1 MRGIKVSNRATLK
14 TAAVAIAVVTIFAVH
29 RGFSRAAEQQ
39 QGPQR
44 GSIGRTYKES
54 KPAWE
59 LPPQAPKDAPNVI
72 YLVLDDIGYAQLG
85 CYGSEIQTPNLDRIA
100 AGGLRYTNFHTT
112 SLCSPSRAC
121 LLTGHNHHTNHLG
134 VITEA
139 ATGYPGYDGRMPR
152 SQATIAEIL
161 KQTGYST
168 FYVGK
173 WHQAPLDE
181 TSDAGPYDHWPL
193 GMGFERFYGF
203 LGGETNQWFPDLV
216 YDNHRIERPSRP
228 GYHLTEDL
236 TDRAIQF
243 IAEQKEVTPDKPFFL
258 NLAYGAGHAPHH
270 VAKKYIE
277 MYRGKFD
284 KGWDK
289 VREET
294 LARQKEM
301 GIVPPNTQL
310 APRNSD
316 VKAWNDLTSD
326 ERRLYARM
334 EEVFAGFLTHC
345 DENIGRLIAFLEER
359 KLSDNTLLVVV
370 SDNGASQEG
379 RETGTFNESL
389 YFNQIPENVA
399 MDMKLIDELGG
410 PMTYPHYPLG
420 WAMADNT
427 PFKRYKQETHA
438 GGITDP
444 LIIQWPKMIKDKG
457 GIRTQYHHMID
468 ITPTV
473 LELIGVKHPT
483 VVNGVD
489 QRPMDGMSL
498 AYTFNDAKAPSRR
511 ETQYFEM
518 LGHRS
523 IYHKGWVAVTM
534 HKLGEDFDKDPWELY
549 NVAEDFSESND
560 LAAQNPGK
568 LREMIERWWSE
579 AGRYNV
585 LPLDDRGI
593 IRVLEQPNL
602 NRPREVVTY
611 YPGMSSIPRANMLN
625 FRNRSYSITADV
637 EIPSGGADGV
647 LLALGGRFGGFSLYV
662 QKSRLS
668 YVYNWFGLERYTVN
682 STDAVPSGSVKLR
695 VDFTAGGPGG
705 SAATLFINDK
715 RVGDGK
721 VARLVPITFGL
732 AEGLTV
738 GRDPSTPV
746 TESYQSPFEF
756 TGKINKVVMEL
767 KESSGQSPA
776 SGVSL
781 LTLLDQ

>member
-1 MRGIKVSNRATLK
+1 MNRMRMNIRATIKL
-14 TAAVAIAVVTIFAVH
+14 TAIAIALSGILLVRQGLT
-29 RGFSRAAEQQ
+29 RADQQ
-39 QGPQR
+39 QESQR
-44 GSIGRTYKES
+44 AGGIGRTYKDS

-59 LPPQAPKDAPNVI
+59 PPPQAPKGAPNVI
-72 YLVLDDIGYAQLG
+72 YLVLDDVGYAQLG
-85 CYGSEIQTPNLDRIA
+85 CYGSEIQTPNLDRLA
-100 AGGLRYTNFHTT
+100 AGGLRYSNFHTT

-152 SQATIAEIL
+152 SQATIGEIL

-168 FYVGK
+168 FYIGK

-181 TSDAGPYDHWPL
+181 TSDSGPYDHWPL

-216 YDNHRIERPSRP
+216 YDNHRVERPNRP

-236 TDRAIQF
+236 TDRAIEF

-270 VAKKYIE
+270 VARKYIE
-277 MYRGKFD
+277 MYKGKFD

-294 LARQKEM
+294 LARQKQM

-316 VKAWNDLTSD
+316 VKAWSELTND

-334 EEVFAGFLTHC
+334 EEVYAGFLTHC
-345 DENIGRLIAFLEER
+345 DENIGRLVAFLEQNNLIE
-359 KLSDNTLLVVV
+359 NTLLVVV

-389 YFNQIPENVA
+389 YFNQIPENVE

-420 WAMADNT
+420 WAMAGNT

-444 LIIQWPKMIKDKG
+444 MIIQWPKTIKDKG
-457 GIRTQYHHMID
+457 GIRSQYHHMID

-473 LELIGVKHPT
+473 LELIGVQQPR

-489 QRPMDGMSL
+489 QRPMDGLSL
-498 AYTFNDAKAPSRR
+498 AYTFSDAKAPSRR
-511 ETQYFEM
+511 ETQYYEM
-518 LGHRS
+518 LGHRA
-523 IYHKGWVAVTM
+523 IYYKGWEAVTM
-534 HKLGEDFDKDPWELY
+534 HVRGEDFDKDPWELY
-549 NVAEDFSESND
+549 NVTEDFSESND
-560 LAAQNPGK
+560 VAAQNPGK
-568 LREMIERWWSE
+568 LREMLERWWSE

-585 LPLDDRGI
+585 LPLDDRGV
-593 IRVLEQPNL
+593 IRSLEQPAF
-602 NRPREVVTY
+602 NRPRTVVTY
-611 YPGMSSIPRANMLN
+611 YAGMPSVPRANMLN
-625 FRNRSYSITADV
+625 FRGRSYTITAEV
-637 EIPSGGADGV
+637 EIPAGGAEGV
-647 LLALGGRFGGFSLYV
+647 LLALGGRFGGFSFYV
-662 QKSRLS
+662 QKNRLS
-668 YVYNWFGLERYTVN
+668 YVYNWVGLERYTVT
-682 STDAVPSGSVKLR
+682 STEPIPTGPAKLR
-695 VDFTAGGPGG
+695 LEFTSAG
-705 SAATLFINDK
+705 STSTATLFVNGK
-715 RVGDGK
+715 QVGEGK
-721 VARLVPITFGL
+721 IARLVPITFGL
-732 AEGLTV
+732 SEGLTV

-756 TGKINKVVMEL
+756 TGRIKKVVMEL
-767 KESSGQSPA
+767 KEDSKQA
-776 SGVSL
+776 QTSGVDL
-781 LTLLDQ
+781 FHLADY

>member
-1 MRGIKVSNRATLK
+1 MNRTKMSVPAPIKIAALAMAL
-14 TAAVAIAVVTIFAVH
+14 AAVFMLGH
-29 RGFSRAAEQQ
+29 GLSAATEQQ
-39 QGPQR
+39 QESQR
-44 GSIGRTYKES
+44 GSIGRSYKDS
-54 KPAWE
+54 KPSWE
-59 LPPQAPKDAPNVI
+59 LPPQPPKGAPNVI
-72 YLVLDDIGYAQLG
+72 YLVLDDVGYAQLG
-85 CYGSEIQTPNLDRIA
+85 CYGSEIQTPNLDRLA
-100 AGGLRYTNFHTT
+100 AGGLRYSNFHTT

-121 LLTGHNHHTNHLG
+121 LLTGDNHHTNHLG

-173 WHQAPLDE
+173 WHQAPANE
-181 TSDAGPYDHWPL
+181 TSNSGPFDRWPL

-216 YDNHRIERPSRP
+216 YDNHRVEGPQRP

-243 IAEQKEVTPDKPFFL
+243 ITEQKQVTPDKPFFL

-277 MYRGKFD
+277 MYRSKFD

-294 LARQKEM
+294 LARQKQM
-301 GIVPPNTQL
+301 GIVPANAQL

-316 VKAWNDLTSD
+316 VKAWTELSND

-334 EEVFAGFLTHC
+334 EEVYAGFLTHC
-345 DENIGRLIAFLEER
+345 DENIGRLLSFLNEGNLIE
-359 KLSDNTLLVVV
+359 NTLLVVV

-379 RETGTFNESL
+379 REAGTFNESL
-389 YFNQIPENVA
+389 YFNQIPENLE
-399 MDMKLIDELGG
+399 MNLKLIDELGG

-420 WAMADNT
+420 WAMAGNT

-444 LIIQWPKMIKDKG
+444 LIIHWPKTIKDKG
-457 GIRTQYHHMID
+457 GIRSQYHHMID

-473 LELIGVKHPT
+473 LEMIGLQQPR

-489 QRPMDGMSL
+489 QRPMDGLSM
-498 AYTFNDAKAPSRR
+498 AYTFRDAKAPSRR
-511 ETQYFEM
+511 ETQYYEM
-518 LGHRS
+518 LGHRA
-523 IYHKGWVAVTM
+523 IYYKGWNAVTV
-534 HKLGEDFDKDPWELY
+534 HARGDDFDKDRWELY
-549 NVAEDFSESND
+549 NIDEDFSESSD
-560 LAAQNPGK
+560 LAAKNPGK

-579 AGRYNV
+579 AGTYNV
-585 LPLDDRGI
+585 LPLDDRGV
-593 IRVLEQPNL
+593 IRSLEQPGI
-602 NRPREVVTY
+602 NRPSTIVTY
-611 YPGMSSIPRANMLN
+611 YPGMSAVPRGNMLN
-625 FRNRSYSITADV
+625 FRNRSYSITAEV
-637 EIPSGGADGV
+637 EIPRNGADGV
-647 LLALGGRFGGFSLYV
+647 LLAFGGRFGGFSLFM
-662 QKSRLS
+662 QGHRLS
-668 YVYNWFGLERYTVN
+668 YVYNWVGLERYTVT
-682 STDAVPSGSVKLR
+682 STEPAPAGSVKLR
-695 VDFTAGGPGG
+695 VEFTSAGPGSG
-705 SAATLFINDK
+705 TAALFINDK
-715 RVGDGK
+715 RVGEGK
-721 VARLVPITFGL
+721 IARLVPVTFGL
-732 AEGLTV
+732 SEGLTV

-756 TGKINKVVMEL
+756 TGKIKKVVMEL
-767 KESSGQSPA
+767 KETPKQA
-776 SGVSL
+776 SAK
-781 LTLLDQ
+781 

>member
-1 MRGIKVSNRATLK
+1 MNKKTTGLRASLK
-14 TAAVAIAVVTIFAVH
+14 FVTIALAISSTFLLSVAL
-29 RGFSRAAEQQ
+29 SRAGSQQ
-39 QGPQR
+39 QDPQR
-44 GSIGRTYKES
+44 PNIGRSYKDS

-59 LPPQAPKDAPNVI
+59 LPPQAPKGAPNVI
-72 YLVLDDIGYAQLG
+72 YLVLDDVGYAQLG
-85 CYGSEIQTPNLDRIA
+85 CYGSEIQTPNIDRIA

-121 LLTGHNHHTNHLG
+121 LLTGDNHHSNHLG

-152 SQATIAEIL
+152 SQATIAEML

-173 WHQAPLDE
+173 WHQAPPDE

-216 YDNHRIERPSRP
+216 YDNHRVERPNRP

-243 IAEQKEVTPDKPFFL
+243 IAEQKQITPDKPFFM

-277 MYRGKFD
+277 MYKGKFD
-284 KGWDK
+284 KGWDR

-294 LARQKEM
+294 LARQKAM
-301 GIVPPNTQL
+301 GIVPQNAQL

-316 VKAWNDLTSD
+316 VKAWDELTAD
-326 ERRLYARM
+326 QRRLYARM

-345 DENIGRLIAFLEER
+345 DENIGRLLAFLESRNLME
-359 KLSDNTLLVVV
+359 NTLLVVV

-389 YFNQIPENVA
+389 YFNQIPENVET
-399 MDMKLIDELGG
+399 DMKLIDELGG

-420 WAMADNT
+420 WAMAGNT

-444 LIIQWPKMIKDKG
+444 LIVHWPRMIKARG
-457 GIRTQYHHMID
+457 EIRSQYHHMID
-468 ITPTV
+468 VTPTV
-473 LELIGVKHPT
+473 LDLLGMKQPR

-489 QRPMDGMSL
+489 QRPMDGLSM
-498 AYTFNDAKAPSRR
+498 AYTFADSRAPSRR
-511 ETQYFEM
+511 ESQYYEM

-523 IYHKGWVAVTM
+523 IYYKGWVAVTA
-534 HKLGEDFDKDPWELY
+534 HTRGEDFDKDPWELY
-549 NVAEDFSESND
+549 NVSEDFSESND
-560 LAAQNPGK
+560 VAAQNPGK

-585 LPLDDRGI
+585 LPLDDRGV
-593 IRVLEQPNL
+593 IRALEQPVL
-602 NRPREVVTY
+602 NRPGAVVTY
-611 YPGMSSIPRANMLN
+611 YPGMPAVPRTNMLN

-637 EIPSGGADGV
+637 EIPASGGEGV
-647 LLALGGRFGGFSLYV
+647 LLSLGGRFGGFSFFL
-662 QKSRLS
+662 QKNRLG
-668 YVYNWFGLERYTVN
+668 YVYNWVGLERYSVT
-682 STDAVPSGSVKLR
+682 STEAVSEGQATLR
-695 VDFTAGGPGG
+695 LDFTNNPGG
-705 SAATLFINDK
+705 GTVALFINDK
-715 RVGDGK
+715 RVGEGT

-732 AEGLTV
+732 SEGLTI

-746 TESYQSPFEF
+746 TEAYQSPFEF
-756 TGKINKVVMEL
+756 NGKIRRVVMEL
-767 KESSGQSPA
+767 KEVPRQA
-776 SGVSL
+776 AEK
-781 LTLLDQ
+781 

>member
-1 MRGIKVSNRATLK
+1 MRRPGRTTRVCLK
-14 TAAVAIAVVTIFAVH
+14 LAVVAMTMATILTLH
-29 RGFSRAAEQQ
+29 YGFTRAASQQ
-39 QGPQR
+39 QEPQR

-54 KPAWE
+54 KPSWE
-59 LPPQAPKDAPNVI
+59 LPPQAPKGAPNVI
-72 YLVLDDIGYAQLG
+72 YLVLDDVGYAQLG
-85 CYGSEIQTPNLDRIA
+85 CYGSEIQTPNLDRLA

-121 LLTGHNHHTNHLG
+121 LLTGDNHHTNHLG

-139 ATGYPGYDGRMPR
+139 ATGYPGYDGRMPK

-173 WHQAPLDE
+173 WHQAPPDE

-216 YDNHRIERPSRP
+216 YDNHRVERLNRP

-236 TDRAIQF
+236 TDRAMQF
-243 IAEQKEVTPDKPFFL
+243 IGEQKQVTPDKPFFL

-277 MYRGKFD
+277 MYKGKFD

-294 LARQKEM
+294 LARQKQM

-316 VKAWNDLTSD
+316 VKAWSDLTND

-345 DENIGRLIAFLEER
+345 DENIGRLLAFLEER
-359 KLSDNTLLVVV
+359 SLMENTLLVVV

-389 YFNQIPENVA
+389 YFNQIPENVE

-420 WAMADNT
+420 WAMAGNT

-444 LIIQWPKMIKDKG
+444 MIVHWPKTIKDKG
-457 GIRTQYHHMID
+457 GLRRQYHHMID

-473 LELIGVKHPT
+473 LEVLGIQQPR

-489 QRPMDGMSL
+489 QRPMDGLSL
-498 AYTFNDAKAPSRR
+498 AYTFSDAKAPSRR
-511 ETQYFEM
+511 EMQYYEM
-518 LGHRS
+518 LGHRA
-523 IYHKGWVAVTM
+523 IYYKGWEAVTM
-534 HKLGEDFDKDPWELY
+534 HVRGEDFDKDPWELY
-549 NVAEDFSESND
+549 KVTDDFSESSD
-560 LAAQNPGK
+560 VAAQNPEM
-568 LREMIERWWSE
+568 LREMKERWWSE

-585 LPLDDRGI
+585 LPLDDRGF
-593 IRVLEQPNL
+593 IRSLEQPAL
-602 NRPREVVTY
+602 NRPRTIVAY
-611 YPGMSSIPRANMLN
+611 YPGMPAVPRGNMLN
-625 FRNRSYSITADV
+625 FRGRSYTITADV
-637 EIPSGGADGV
+637 EIPSGGAEGV
-647 LLALGGRFGGFSLYV
+647 LLALGGRFGGLSFFL
-662 QKSRLS
+662 QQNRLS
-668 YVYNWFGLERYTVN
+668 YAYNWVGLERYTVT
-682 STDAVPSGSVKLR
+682 STEAVPAGSVKLR
-695 VDFTAGGPGG
+695 VEFTSAGPNSGV
-705 SAATLFINDK
+705 ATLFIDGK
-715 RVGDGK
+715 RVGEGK
-721 VARLVPITFGL
+721 IARLVPLTFGL
-732 AEGLTV
+732 SEGLTV

-756 TGKINKVVMEL
+756 TGKIKKVVMEL
-767 KESSGQSPA
+767 KEDPKQ
-776 SGVSL
+776 VSVK
-781 LTLLDQ
+781 

>member
-1 MRGIKVSNRATLK
+1 MNRKTTTIRMSLKVA
-14 TAAVAIAVVTIFAVH
+14 AIALAIWSLFLAGH
-29 RGFSRAAEQQ
+29 ALSRAAGQQ
-39 QGPQR
+39 QEPQR
-44 GSIGRTYKES
+44 GSIGRTYKDS

-59 LPPQAPKDAPNVI
+59 LPPQAPKGAPNVI
-72 YLVLDDIGYAQLG
+72 YVVLDDVGYAQLG

-121 LLTGHNHHTNHLG
+121 LLTGDNHHTNHLG

-173 WHQAPLDE
+173 WHQAPPDE

-216 YDNHRIERPSRP
+216 YDNHRVERPNRP

-236 TDRAIQF
+236 TDRAMQF
-243 IAEQKEVTPDKPFFL
+243 IGEQKQVTPDKPFFL

-294 LARQKEM
+294 LARQKQM

-316 VKAWNDLTSD
+316 VKAWTDLSDD

-345 DENIGRLIAFLEER
+345 DENIGRLVAFLEER
-359 KLSDNTLLVVV
+359 NLMENTLLVVV

-389 YFNQIPENVA
+389 YFNQIPENVEL
-399 MDMKLIDELGG
+399 DMKLIDELGG

-420 WAMADNT
+420 WAMAGNT

-444 LIIQWPKMIKDKG
+444 MIVHWPKTIKDKG
-457 GIRTQYHHMID
+457 GLRSQYHHMID

-473 LELIGVKHPT
+473 LELLGIQQPR

-489 QRPMDGMSL
+489 QRPMDGLSL
-498 AYTFNDAKAPSRR
+498 AYTFSDAKAPSRR
-511 ETQYFEM
+511 ETQYYEM
-518 LGHRS
+518 LGHRA
-523 IYHKGWVAVTM
+523 IYYKGWEAVTM
-534 HKLGEDFDKDPWELY
+534 HVRGEDFDKDPWELY
-549 NVAEDFSESND
+549 KVTDDFSESND
-560 LAAQNPGK
+560 VAAQNPEM
-568 LREMIERWWSE
+568 LREMKERWWSE

-585 LPLDDRGI
+585 LPLDDRGVW
-593 IRVLEQPNL
+593 RSLEQPAM
-602 NRPREVVTY
+602 NRPRTIVAY
-611 YPGMSSIPRANMLN
+611 YPGMPAVPRGNMLN
-625 FRNRSYSITADV
+625 FRGRSYMITADV
-637 EIPSGGADGV
+637 EIPSSGAEGV
-647 LLALGGRFGGFSLYV
+647 LLALGGRFGGFSFFL
-662 QKSRLS
+662 QKNRLS
-668 YVYNWFGLERYTVN
+668 YVYNWVGLERYTVT
-682 STDAVPSGSVKLR
+682 STEAVPAGSVKLR
-695 VDFTAGGPGG
+695 VEFTSAGPNSGT
-705 SAATLFINDK
+705 ATLFVNDK
-715 RVGDGK
+715 GVGEGK
-721 VARLVPITFGL
+721 IARLVPITFGL
-732 AEGLTV
+732 SEGLTV

-746 TESYQSPFEF
+746 TENYQSPFEF
-756 TGKINKVVMEL
+756 TGKIKKVVMEL
-767 KESSGQSPA
+767 KEDPKQA
-776 SGVSL
+776 AAK
-781 LTLLDQ
+781 

>member
-1 MRGIKVSNRATLK
+1 MTRKTTTIRTSLK
-14 TAAVAIAVVTIFAVH
+14 LAGMAIAVSGIFVMGLAS
-29 RGFSRAAEQQ
+29 RRAAAQQ
-39 QGPQR
+39 QDPQR
-44 GSIGRTYKES
+44 PTIGRSYKDS

-59 LPPQAPKDAPNVI
+59 LPPQAPKGAPNVI
-72 YLVLDDIGYAQLG
+72 YLVLDDVGYAQLG

-121 LLTGHNHHTNHLG
+121 LLTGDNHHTNHLG

-173 WHQAPLDE
+173 WHQAPPDE

-216 YDNHRIERPSRP
+216 YDNHRVERPNRP

-236 TDRAIQF
+236 TDRAMQF
-243 IAEQKEVTPDKPFFL
+243 IADQKRVTPDKPFFL

-270 VAKKYIE
+270 VARKYIE
-277 MYRGKFD
+277 MYKGKFD

-294 LARQKEM
+294 LARQKQM

-316 VKAWNDLTSD
+316 VKAWNDLTND
-326 ERRLYARM
+326 QRRLYARM
-334 EEVFAGFLTHC
+334 QEVFAGFLTHC
-345 DENIGRLIAFLEER
+345 DENIGRLMSFLEER
-359 KLSDNTLLVVV
+359 NLMENTLLVVV

-389 YFNQIPENVA
+389 YFNQIPENVE

-420 WAMADNT
+420 WAMAGNT
-427 PFKRYKQETHA
+427 PFQRYKQETHA

-444 LIIQWPKMIKDKG
+444 MIVHWPKTIKEKG
-457 GIRTQYHHMID
+457 GLRSQYHHMID

-473 LELIGVKHPT
+473 LEVIGLQQPR

-498 AYTFNDAKAPSRR
+498 AYTFSDAKAPGRR
-511 ETQYFEM
+511 ETQYYEM
-518 LGHRS
+518 LGHRA
-523 IYHKGWVAVTM
+523 IYYKGWEAVTM
-534 HKLGEDFDKDPWELY
+534 HVRGEDFDKDPWELY
-549 NVAEDFSESND
+549 NVTEDFSESNN
-560 LAAQNPGK
+560 LAAQNPAK
-568 LREMIERWWSE
+568 LREMVERWWSE

-585 LPLDDRGI
+585 LPLDDRGV
-593 IRVLEQPNL
+593 IRALEQPSL
-602 NRPREVVTY
+602 NRPRTVITY
-611 YPGMSSIPRANMLN
+611 YPGMGSVPRSNMLN
-625 FRNRSYSITADV
+625 FRGRSYSIAADV

-647 LLALGGRFGGFSLYV
+647 LLALGGRFGGFSFFL
-662 QKSRLS
+662 QKGRLN
-668 YVYNWFGLERYTVN
+668 YAYNWVGLERYTVT
-682 STDAVPSGSVKLR
+682 STEAAPVGPVKLR
-695 VDFTAGGPGG
+695 VEFTSGAPGG
-705 SAATLFINDK
+705 GTAALFINDK
-715 RVGDGK
+715 RVGEGRI
-721 VARLVPITFGL
+721 ARLVPVTFGL
-732 AEGLTV
+732 SEGLTL

-756 TGKINKVVMEL
+756 AGRIKKVVMEL
-767 KESSGQSPA
+767 KEDPKQA
-776 SGVSL
+776 
-781 LTLLDQ
+781 DAK

>member
-1 MRGIKVSNRATLK
+1 MNRIRARALIKLSAMAMVLGAVFMLRGGFG
-14 TAAVAIAVVTIFAVH
+14 AAAD
-29 RGFSRAAEQQ
+29 QQ
-39 QGPQR
+39 QEPGKAA
-44 GSIGRTYKES
+44 IGRSYKDS
-54 KPAWE
+54 KPHWE
-59 LPPQAPKDAPNVI
+59 PLPQAPKGAPNVI
-72 YLVLDDIGYAQLG
+72 YLVLDDVGFAQLG
-85 CYGSEIQTPNLDRIA
+85 CYGSEIQTPNIDRLA
-100 AGGLRYTNFHTT
+100 KGGLRYSNFHTT

-121 LLTGHNHHTNHLG
+121 LLTGDNHHSNHLG

-161 KQTGYST
+161 KQNGYST
-168 FYVGK
+168 SYIGK
-173 WHQAPLDE
+173 WHQTPPDE
-181 TSDAGPYDHWPL
+181 TSDAGPFDRWPL

-203 LGGETNQWFPDLV
+203 VGGETNQWFPDLV
-216 YDNHRIERPSRP
+216 YDNHRVERPQRP

-243 IAEQKEVTPDKPFFL
+243 IAEQKQVTPDKPFFM

-294 LARQKEM
+294 LTRQKQM
-301 GIVPPNTQL
+301 GIVPANTQL

-316 VKAWNDLTSD
+316 VKAWDELTNDQ
-326 ERRLYARM
+326 RRLYARM

-345 DENIGRLIAFLEER
+345 DENIGRLLAFLDER
-359 KLSDNTLLVVV
+359 NLMENTLIALV

-379 RETGTFNESL
+379 RETGSFNESL
-389 YFNQIPENVA
+389 YFNQIPENVE

-420 WAMADNT
+420 WAMAGNT
-427 PFKRYKQETHA
+427 PFRRYKQETHA

-444 LIIQWPKMIKDKG
+444 MIVRWPKTIKDKG
-457 GIRTQYHHMID
+457 AIRTQYHHMID

-473 LELIGVKHPT
+473 LELIGLQAPKT
-483 VVNGVD
+483 VNGVD

-498 AYTFNDAKAPSRR
+498 AYTFNDPKAASRR

-518 LGHRS
+518 LGHRA
-523 IYHKGWVAVTM
+523 IYHKGWTAVTT
-534 HKLGEDFDKDPWELY
+534 HVRGEDFDKDKWELY
-549 NVAEDFSESND
+549 NVDQDFSESND
-560 LAAQNPGK
+560 VADKNPGK

-579 AGRYNV
+579 AGKYNV
-585 LPLDDRGI
+585 LPLDDRGV
-593 IRVLEQPNL
+593 IRSLEQPGN
-602 NRPREVVTY
+602 NRPRTIVTY
-611 YPGMSSIPRANMLN
+611 LPGMTAVPRANMLN

-637 EIPSGGADGV
+637 EIPAGGAEGV
-647 LLALGGRFGGFSLYV
+647 LLAMGGRFAGFSFFV
-662 QKSRLS
+662 QKDRLN
-668 YVYNWFGLERYTVN
+668 YAYNWFGLERFTVS
-682 STDAVPSGSVKLR
+682 STEPVPAGTVTLR
-695 VDFTAGGPGG
+695 LDFTSTGPNKGT
-705 SAATLFINDK
+705 AALFINGK
-715 RVGDGK
+715 QVGEGPI
-721 VARLVPITFGL
+721 ARLVPITFGL
-732 AEGLTV
+732 SEGLTV

-756 TGKINKVVMEL
+756 TGKISKVVMEL
-767 KESSGQSPA
+767 KEDSKQA
-776 SGVSL
+776 
-781 LTLLDQ
+781 TAK